1 MLVYHIIFLCP
12 GPDLS
17 PLTSIFSS
25 CYFTNA
31 NPILLLAQVL
41 NFVISR
47 GRKFTM
53 NVIEIT
59 IIFPMHPLN
68 VGRSVQ
74 KLDTEV
80 LTHSDHTY
88 SDTVCLW

>member
-1 MLVYHIIFLCP
+1 
-12 GPDLS
+12 
-17 PLTSIFSS
+17 
-25 CYFTNA
+25 
-31 NPILLLAQVL
+31 
-41 NFVISR
+41 
-47 GRKFTM
+47 M

-68 VGRSVQ
+68 VGRSVK